1 MTQRL
6 AAIKALSVST
16 SGLNDSALALFLK
29 EKNCCVV
36 VITNEAIFEKTL
48 MTK

>member
-29 EKNCCVV
+29 EKTAVSSLL
-36 VITNEAIFEKTL
+36 L
-48 MTK
+48 MRPFSRKR